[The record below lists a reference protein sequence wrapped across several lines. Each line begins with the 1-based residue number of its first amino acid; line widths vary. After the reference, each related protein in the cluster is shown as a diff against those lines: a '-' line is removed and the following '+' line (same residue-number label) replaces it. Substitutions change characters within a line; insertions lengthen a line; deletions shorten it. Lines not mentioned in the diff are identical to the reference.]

1 MAFEKN
7 NKYAQEW
14 TLENAQPRF
23 EDALKYATDN
33 EECLCL
39 QDAIYESGIPSRTFY
54 YLSGNHD
61 VLQIIKED
69 IHNRIISRI
78 NKNALDKVL
87 PAPASPSIWRMKQLG
102 EKDEQHIKQT
112 GTMEQKVIVTDQKT
126 SEAVQEMI
134 DKFKNEKS

>member
-1 MAFEKN
+1 MTAEKE

-23 EDALKYATDN
+23 EDALEYATTD
-33 EECLCL
+33 ESCLCL
-39 QDAIYESGIPSRTFY
+39 QDAIFKSGIPSRTFY
-54 YLSGNHD
+54 YLSGNHI
-61 VLQIIKED
+61 VLQTIKED

-78 NKNALDKVL
+78 NKNALDRVL
-87 PAPASPSIWRMKQLG
+87 PSPASPSIWRMKQLG

-126 SEAVQEMI
+126 SEEVQIMI
-134 DKFKNEKS
+134 DKFKNEK